1 MKIYLIFGLL
11 FSTTLFAQTKTEL
24 EVHYLLNYCRTQP
37 KEFLEKVALPYI
49 EANELKNVSEVKSLI
64 RTLSKQKPLHSLDFS
79 PDLYQMAS
87 EYAQEMG
94 NKGFTGHRNV
104 TTRFK
109 KNEVKYTYTGENC
122 SYGYNTP
129 IDIVMQLLIDKGI
142 PDLGHRKNILS
153 KDFTKIGISIQPH
166 KKNEWTCV
174 MDFGG

>member
-1 MKIYLIFGLL
+1 MKIWLFFGLF
-11 FSTTLFAQTKTEL
+11 FSTTLFAQTEAERDL
-24 EVHYLLNYCRTQP
+24 FYLVNYCRTQP
-37 KEFLEKVALPYI
+37 KEFLEKIALPYI
-49 EANELKNVSEVKSLI
+49 EANDLKNVNEAKSLI
-64 RTLSKQKPLHSLDFS
+64 RTLGKQKPLNPLEFS
-79 PDLYQMAS
+79 VDLYKMAS

-109 KNEVKYTYTGENC
+109 KNEVKYAYTGENC
-122 SYGYNTP
+122 SYGYNSP
-129 IDIVMQLLIDKGI
+129 LDIIMQLLIDKGV

-153 KDFTKIGISIQPH
+153 KDFKKIGISIQPH